1 MRLLIT
7 ILTSALL
14 LSFSNTAFAQDDER
28 NVKYSERTEIDF
40 DALDISGEMVKPQG
54 SLLMERTKTKF
65 NPLIEL
71 RMDFNPEM
79 SQSVNNIK

>member
-1 MRLLIT
+1 MRLFIAL
-7 ILTSALL
+7 LTSTLL
-14 LSFSNTAFAQDDER
+14 LATSNNAFAQDDDR